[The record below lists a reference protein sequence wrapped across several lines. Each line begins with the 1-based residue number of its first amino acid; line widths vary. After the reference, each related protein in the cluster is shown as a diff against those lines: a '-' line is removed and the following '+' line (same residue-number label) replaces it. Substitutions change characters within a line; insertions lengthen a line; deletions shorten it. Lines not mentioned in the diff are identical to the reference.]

1 MDADTTGARSAPTS
15 PVAAVQPSADTSAS
29 ASDATVDTLHG
40 QSEAVYA
47 GDAQAGPPPA
57 ARKKRNIFYGWWIVG
72 ASSAMNGTGGSVH
85 WQGFQ
90 VFFLPVAA
98 SLNLSH
104 AMTAL
109 PFSLARA
116 ENGVMGPLTGWLIDR
131 FGVRPLMIGGTIMTG
146 VGYIL
151 LSFTNSYTSFLLVY
165 LTFISIGG
173 STTFM
178 QASTTAINS
187 WFIRRRGIAMAINSA
202 AFRMGGAV
210 TVPLLSAFVLKYDWQ
225 TASLWVGVCIIVFV
239 TPLGLFFKRSPE
251 SIGQRPDGDAARPP
265 VSLNP
270 DPSGTKNPVSGP
282 EPDQGPNPNPLPHRE
297 RVSPPAAD
305 DEDWGVMEALK
316 TSSFWVLAL
325 GTVLRMSAH
334 GAIFVHLI
342 AILVSKG
349 QGQQVS
355 ANMVGLMAL
364 ISVPLIL
371 LAGWAS
377 DRLSR
382 QKLLAVCYATSAASL
397 LLLAFADGMVPL
409 MIALFL
415 FTGTEAGASL
425 NWALVGDLF
434 GRKKYATIRGLLA
447 PIYNAALVVTPVAAG
462 VIYDRTG
469 SYTYALLGGAVLFLG
484 GAVTFLLL
492 KRPVRKAVAG
502 VAV

>member
-1 MDADTTGARSAPTS
+1 M
-15 PVAAVQPSADTSAS
+15 VAT
-29 ASDATVDTLHG
+29 
-40 QSEAVYA
+40 
-47 GDAQAGPPPA
+47 A
-57 ARKKRNIFYGWWIVG
+57 ARKRRNVFYGWWIVG
-72 ASSAMNGTGGSVH
+72 ASGAMNGTGGSVH

-116 ENGVMGPLTGWLIDR
+116 ENGVMGPLTGWMIDR
-131 FGVRPLMIGGTIMTG
+131 FGVRPLMIGGTVMTG
-146 VGYIL
+146 LGYIL

-165 LTFISIGG
+165 LFVISVGG

-187 WFIRRRGIAMAINSA
+187 WFVRRRGIAMAINSA
-202 AFRMGGAV
+202 AFRLGGAV
-210 TVPLLSAFVLKYDWQ
+210 TIPLLSAFVLKYDWQ
-225 TASLWVGVCIIVFV
+225 TASLWVGVFMLVFV
-239 TPLGLFFKRSPE
+239 TPLGIFFKRSPE
-251 SIGQRPDGDAARPP
+251 SIGQRPDGDAVRPP
-265 VSLNP
+265 VILS
-270 DPSGTKNPVSGP
+270 DAKNPVSGS
-282 EPDQGPNPNPLPHRE
+282 ESGQGLDPHPRPLPQGE
-297 RVSPPAAD
+297 RGHAGSAPSMPSPSPGGRGDTPGEGASLAAVD
-305 DEDWGVMEALK
+305 DEDWGVVEALK
-316 TSSFWVLAL
+316 TSAFWVLAL

-349 QGQQVS
+349 QGQQAS

-364 ISVPLIL
+364 VSVPLIL

-382 QKLLAVCYATSAASL
+382 QKLLAICYGASAASL
-397 LLLAFADGMVPL
+397 LLLALVDGTVPL
-409 MIALFL
+409 MISLFL

-469 SYTYALLGGAVLFLG
+469 SYNYALIGGAGLFLG

-492 KRPVRKAVAG
+492 KRPVRKAAISVAG
-502 VAV
+502 